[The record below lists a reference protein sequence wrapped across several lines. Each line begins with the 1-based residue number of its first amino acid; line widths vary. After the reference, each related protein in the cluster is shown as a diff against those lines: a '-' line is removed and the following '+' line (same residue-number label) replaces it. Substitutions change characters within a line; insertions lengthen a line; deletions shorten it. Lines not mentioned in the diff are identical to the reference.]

1 MLPHALDG
9 IADHILCA
17 QSWEHPAEPHSKT
30 LKHSAC
36 GVERAYKGAVDPR
49 TCTQQIIVTLTLKIK
64 RVWSK
69 KVVPLVH

>member
-17 QSWEHPAEPHSKT
+17 QSWEHPAEPHFQT

-49 TCTQQIIVTLTLKIK
+49 TCAQ
-64 RVWSK
+64 
-69 KVVPLVH
+69 